1 MTTAKLTADPYF
13 DFREK
18 LTILVVLKEIKIDNA
33 LRILAHV
40 EKRYP
45 SGNAGYC
52 ETIIAAL
59 KRDLPSRRN
68 GK

>member
-1 MTTAKLTADPYF
+1 MTTAKATADPYF

-18 LTILVVLKEIKIDNA
+18 LTILVVLEDVTIDNA
-33 LRILAHV
+33 KRILAHV

-45 SGNAGYC
+45 HGNPGYTA
-52 ETIIAAL
+52 TIIDAL